1 MINPVNPLS
10 LYTFDLELLL
20 FVGIFSFRLDK
31 QSLFPL
37 RLFVSLALIAVY
49 TVLWDFGDGSLL
61 VDIPCYALLFLLLIG
76 LVYFCFDIPFFSALF
91 IATAGYACQHFSY
104 KAIQLLL
111 LWIETMAPGV
121 RENAV
126 LANAIYF
133 LFYLFFLPLFYFLF
147 ARHIRPHDDRLMDNR
162 RTILIAMVLLI
173 GATTLNLVFE
183 ENIDP
188 FRQSPLF
195 IVCSFYDLLC
205 ALLAL
210 LFLFRLFSQGKMAR
224 EYRERRKL
232 WEQEKKQLQVNK
244 ENFDYLMILAHDL
257 KHVVED
263 IGASDQEGRVKALNE
278 RLMAFGKGLKTG
290 SEPLDLVLAERR
302 TRMDALKIDITVMAD
317 GKCLSFMR
325 PTDVY
330 TLFMNLLDN
339 AMEALA
345 KVDDPARRTISLSV
359 KEEMGL
365 VFVHEENPYQEEVRF
380 LNGQPLTSK
389 DDGMPHG
396 LGVSSMRRIAGSYG
410 GEITCRAL
418 DAVFVVDIALD
429 PSKRLKEETFD

>member
-147 ARHIRPHDDRLMDNR
+147 
-162 RTILIAMVLLI
+162 
-173 GATTLNLVFE
+173 E
-183 ENIDP
+183 SC
-188 FRQSPLF
+188 Q
-195 IVCSFYDLLC
+195 
-205 ALLAL
+205 
-210 LFLFRLFSQGKMAR
+210 
-224 EYRERRKL
+224 
-232 WEQEKKQLQVNK
+232 
-244 ENFDYLMILAHDL
+244 
-257 KHVVED
+257 
-263 IGASDQEGRVKALNE
+263 
-278 RLMAFGKGLKTG
+278 
-290 SEPLDLVLAERR
+290 
-302 TRMDALKIDITVMAD
+302 
-317 GKCLSFMR
+317 
-325 PTDVY
+325 
-330 TLFMNLLDN
+330 
-339 AMEALA
+339 
-345 KVDDPARRTISLSV
+345 
-359 KEEMGL
+359 
-365 VFVHEENPYQEEVRF
+365 
-380 LNGQPLTSK
+380 
-389 DDGMPHG
+389 
-396 LGVSSMRRIAGSYG
+396 
-410 GEITCRAL
+410 
-418 DAVFVVDIALD
+418 
-429 PSKRLKEETFD
+429 